1 MDSKEVFT
9 GYDAE
14 CRGISVFLCSIVYLS
29 FYGSSLMCR
38 ALPVLDIS
46 FSLSQDEGLWLLNWY
61 LC

>member
-38 ALPVLDIS
+38 TLPVLDIS
-46 FSLSQDEGLWLLNWY
+46 FSLSQDEGL
-61 LC
+61 